1 MGSLVERISMRSGV
15 LLATALALTTALSGA
30 AVAQARGRF
39 ERRMQQMHRLLGQRF
54 GLVRC
59 TSNGDRTPVP
69 ILDDG
74 QPAPLP

>member
-1 MGSLVERISMRSGV
+1 LAASLNK
-15 LLATALALTTALSGA
+15 LK
-30 AVAQARGRF
+30 AQGN
-39 ERRMQQMHRLLGQRF
+39 LLGQRF

-74 QPAPLP
+74 QPTPLP